1 MSKGKLIYREW
12 DSLSYDFGSSASSP
26 SDLSPEEKLFFAV
39 IMQAV
44 EDATSPKVTPVV
56 RDKARTVIFTP
67 SATALKDM
75 CLFLNIDYD
84 YFQEGVA
91 KMIKEGRTLV
101 RTIT

>member
-1 MSKGKLIYREW
+1 MSNGKVLYRDW
-12 DSLSYDFGSSASSP
+12 DSLTYDLGSTTSGSNV
-26 SDLSPEEKLFFAV
+26 LSPEEKLFLAV
-39 IMQAV
+39 IVQAV
-44 EDATSPKVTPVV
+44 EDATSPKVSPVI

-91 KMIKEGRTLV
+91 KMIKEGRTIV
-101 RTIT
+101 RSSS